1 MPHDLVPYIRDIPAL
16 KSPLDLMPKPPA
28 SLDLQ
33 ENIRW
38 SPGSLNSSSQIF
50 VVFVSAVLPQ
60 SWSNVM
66 VSPAM
71 SSDTRKF
78 PDHLYVPI
86 HEVVMRASVA
96 VFLLCALSLVTTLL
110 TGFNL
115 VHPLFAM
122 FFAIAALGFFLMGK
136 MFRALQR
143 TT

>member
-1 MPHDLVPYIRDIPAL
+1 
-16 KSPLDLMPKPPA
+16 
-28 SLDLQ
+28 
-33 ENIRW
+33 
-38 SPGSLNSSSQIF
+38 
-50 VVFVSAVLPQ
+50 
-60 SWSNVM
+60 M

-86 HEVVMRASVA
+86 HEVVMRASAA
-96 VFLLCALSLVTTLL
+96 VFVLCALSLVTTLL
-110 TGFNL
+110 TGLNL